1 MTNLQRNVKA
11 FIEKQGGYVGAAAK
25 LKVTAV
31 SLQMFMLG
39 NRCYSKTLERIGRVG
54 KDGVLLK
61 TSAHPIEG
69 AKPAKAK
76 PAKKKGGAKKKSLKA
91 KSSKADKPKTHRSKR
106 TSKPK
111 AKTKAKAKSKAKPKV
126 GEMNGVSTPAAA
138 SEPPKDET
146 SEATA
151 E

>member
-39 NRCYSKTLERIGRVG
+39 NRCYAKTLERIGRVG

-61 TSAHPIEG
+61 TSAYPIED
-69 AKPAKAK
+69 AKPK

-91 KSSKADKPKTHRSKR
+91 KSSKAKSAA
-106 TSKPK
+106 KPK
-111 AKTKAKAKSKAKPKV
+111 AKPAKAKKTKAKAKSKAKPKA
-126 GEMNGVSTPAAA
+126 GEMNGVSTPTPVA
-138 SEPPKDET
+138 EEKTET
-146 SEATA
+146 AEATA